1 MSQISVTTRLS
12 RKGDKTWYYLEWGKA
27 PDQRRAAG
35 IFTYDSPK
43 SQTQK
48 NHNKEAFALLEVKKS
63 QLTIEFQSI
72 GTAYIPS
79 HKFKANFLDY
89 YATYVETNKRDGN
102 RHLEGSLSKFRTFLG
117 KKQISPLDITEN
129 LCSRFQI
136 FLNDGLTG
144 KTPLDYFNAF
154 KRVVK
159 AASKEGYFRTN
170 PSEDLRGKTNPSKK
184 LKDFLEPDEL
194 LAMIET
200 PNFNVEIKEAFV
212 ICCYTGLRW
221 CDIKTLSW
229 SQIKLTKKGYVLVT
243 RIIQAKTGKPV
254 ELTLHPLALSIL
266 EEKRQ
271 KCIAAHQRQ
280 PARVVT
286 ISGETIE
293 EPWQPSGPIFKSIT
307 WEGAKKSLK
316 KWSRNCATKFSLDD
330 LANKELTWHSARL
343 TFSILLQDAGVD
355 PATVAL
361 LLGHT
366 TTKYVLEVYKR
377 QRPKDQMIHISKLP
391 QAKWCVA

>member
-1 MSQISVTTRLS
+1 MSQISVTTRPS
-12 RKGDKTWYYLEWGKA
+12 RKGGKTWYYLEWGKA

-79 HKFKANFLDY
+79 HKFKLNFLDY
-89 YATYVETNKRDGN
+89 YDEFVETNKRKGN
-102 RHLEGSLSKFRTFLG
+102 RHLEGSLSKFRRFWG
-117 KKQISPLDITEN
+117 KGRLSPIDVTEN
-129 LCSRFQI
+129 LCTRFKAY
-136 FLNDGLTG
+136 LNDTLTG

-154 KRVVK
+154 KRVLK
-159 AASKEGYFRTN
+159 AATKEGYFRIS
-170 PSEDLRGKTNPSKK
+170 PSDDLHGKTNPSIR

-194 LAMIET
+194 LAMIDT
-200 PNFNVEIKEAFV
+200 PIFNPEIKEAFIV
-212 ICCYTGLRW
+212 CCYSGLRW

-229 SQIKLTKKGYVLVT
+229 SQIKLTKKGTILVT
-243 RIIQAKTGKPV
+243 KIIQAKTGKPV
-254 ELTLHPLALSIL
+254 ELTLHPLALAIVD
-266 EEKRQ
+266 EKRQ
-271 KCIAAHQRQ
+271 KCLAEHQKRQ
-280 PARVVT
+280 VPV
-286 ISGETIE
+286 ISLNGE
-293 EPWQPSGPIFKSIT
+293 KMLDT
-307 WEGAKKSLK
+307 WEPTGHIFDLPTQDGANKSLN
-316 KWSRNCATKFSLDD
+316 KWAQDCATKH
-330 LANKELTWHSARL
+330 ELEELTEKHITWHSARL

-377 QRPKDQMIHISKLP
+377 HRPKNQMAHITKLP
-391 QAKWCVA
+391 QAQWKIA